1 MGLIEAFTPED
12 RVNVKFSDFYALMR
26 EGSRAEL
33 MFNAIK
39 CDVPHRYIRETMTG
53 KSEAPPRWSRSR
65 MKGRSG
71 TMGPENATPGVIS
84 IMYNGEPLAIPPG
97 GNLPE
102 ITLSENEGAADTPS
116 REIPS
121 ASRWS

>member
-53 KSEAPPRWSRSR
+53 KSEAPPPLEPVEDEG
-65 MKGRSG
+65 KGGENG
-71 TMGPENATPGVIS
+71 T
-84 IMYNGEPLAIPPG
+84 
-97 GNLPE
+97 
-102 ITLSENEGAADTPS
+102 
-116 REIPS
+116 
-121 ASRWS
+121 